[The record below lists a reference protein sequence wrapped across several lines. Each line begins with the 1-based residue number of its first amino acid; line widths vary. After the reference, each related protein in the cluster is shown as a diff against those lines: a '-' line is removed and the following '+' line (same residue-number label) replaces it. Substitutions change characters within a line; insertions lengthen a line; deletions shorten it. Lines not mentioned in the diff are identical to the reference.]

1 LGISVINE
9 VYITLNI
16 FLLKNISYTFSKN
29 ERLNSKV
36 YIEELFKKGDSF
48 FKYPFKV
55 IYGKATAEEKFI
67 VKLLITVPKRT
78 HKKAVDRNKIK
89 RLIREA
95 YRLNKHI
102 LYDIEN
108 TAHNSINLAL
118 IYNAK
123 SILSYQEIERKIILI
138 LQTII
143 KQDEIP
149 VD

>member
-1 LGISVINE
+1 M
-9 VYITLNI
+9 
-16 FLLKNISYTFSKN
+16 KNISYTFSKD

-36 YIEELFKKGDSF
+36 SIEDLFKKGDSF

-55 IYGKATAEEKFI
+55 IYSKELSVEKFI
-67 VKLLITVPKRT
+67 VKLLISVPKRT

-108 TAHNSINLAL
+108 TGLNPINIAL

-123 SILSYQEIERKIILI
+123 SILTYQEIERKIILI
-138 LQTII
+138 LQTIK
-143 KQDEIP
+143 KQDEILL
-149 VD
+149 D

>member
-1 LGISVINE
+1 
-9 VYITLNI
+9 
-16 FLLKNISYTFSKN
+16 LKSISYTFSKD

-36 YIEELFKKGDSF
+36 SIEELFKKGNSF

-55 IYGKATAEEKFI
+55 IYGKALSEEKFI
-67 VKLLITVPKRT
+67 IKLLISVPKRT
-78 HKKAVDRNKIK
+78 FKKAVDRNSIK

-102 LYDIEN
+102 LYDSEKIGPSSMN
-108 TAHNSINLAL
+108 IAL

-138 LQTII
+138 LQTIK
-143 KQDEIP
+143 KQDEVP
-149 VD
+149 LD